1 MASAQAL
8 PSSRKQ
14 EHLEAGK
21 RRLEEFRKKKAAERA
36 KKAGPTGQPHALD
49 VSLDQRQLSET
60 EHARLTDSDGVS
72 TSDGPGRPAE
82 PIGASRNNGN
92 RIYIAEQS
100 SLKDADRC
108 PPSSSDYSTLF
119 SGITQK
125 HTNNFDSNRHDASG
139 LAGSANVMYGQETEK
154 VNNDSGIY
162 TGSQEDRSSSNHSI
176 VSGLYSS
183 SSQSSLYGR
192 ELFQS
197 KENNISLKHSL
208 VNNDSNHFLTSY
220 PSSASS
226 EQQTF
231 KPSYSSSPAIVVDS
245 TLANMK
251 LRDSDSEVEQDMHFN
266 YPMNSAFGE
275 RNFSSSSGSLHTV
288 HDTAV
293 QTSESTGFNP
303 NARIPPSHVTPN
315 SVTSES
321 NTKRSRPSFL
331 DSLNVSRSSSRSSFQ
346 RTEPEESFIIHTSN
360 SNGIDAVGSSAFQK
374 LPVETKTDR
383 SLSEMAPSNMPSSF
397 DSATKFPVSL
407 TNGVGI
413 MNSNTNENIM
423 ERKHEFYQPKQNDD
437 FSSLEQHIE
446 DLTQEKFSLQRALEA
461 SRALAESLAAENSS
475 LTDSYNQ
482 QRGVVNQLKSDME
495 QLQEDIKT
503 HLVEL
508 ESVKIAF
515 SNAHL
520 ECNAADERAKLLA
533 SEVISLEEKALRLRS
548 SELKLGRQL
557 ENSQAEITSYKKK
570 MSSLEKDRQDL
581 QSTIDALQE
590 EKKLL
595 QSKLRKAFVT
605 EKSPGVSRSAEK
617 KNVATST
624 EDLDDIPETSSQ
636 ETHGTSSVPRSDA
649 TDVLMLPE
657 NDQSVLEASSVYIP
671 SDQMRMI
678 QNINTIL
685 SELALEKE
693 ELMHALTSESS
704 QCSKLKDLNNE
715 LSRKLEVQT
724 QRLELLT
731 AQSMANENI
740 PTRLPNSDT
749 VQDSNTYADE
759 GDEDHPDEE
768 QASVFDTRQ
777 DHSSN
782 QENTCASSISAA
794 PLVLASSTEVL
805 SLPIISSSSSPSN
818 SNSSKKSSAKVT
830 REDWRQRSKP
840 IPPGGTYPAKD
851 HCSQCGLCDTYY
863 IAHVKNAC
871 AFLGDGMSK
880 IEGLEP
886 VVHGRGRKV
895 DSSDETYFGVHE
907 ELLYARKTKPV
918 EGAQWTGIVT
928 TIAIEM
934 LKSGMVEAVICVQ
947 SDPEDRFSPR
957 PVLARTPDEVLAA
970 KGVKPTLSPN
980 LNTLALVEAAG
991 VKRLLF
997 CGVGCQVQALRSV
1010 EHHLNL
1016 DKLYVLGT
1024 NCVDNGTREG
1034 LDKFLKAASDEPETV
1049 LHYEFMQDYK
1059 VHLKHLDGRIEED
1072 LVVGYMG
1079 VPKYPG
1085 VSMTQHP
1092 QYITVRNERG
1102 REMIGLVKDLLE
1114 ITPTINS
1121 GDRRPFVMETVKA
1134 DDNAKLGKG
1143 PSQPAPKFIGNFIA
1157 FLLNLIGPKGLEFA
1171 RYSLDYHTIRNYLY
1185 TNRTWGKERADRHT
1199 PSYAKKLVKSY
1210 NKNGQID
1217 LMLQNKETVLANPE
1231 LKRRGKD
1238 LAAHGWRSCGLN

>member
-100 SLKDADRC
+100 SLKDADRS

-231 KPSYSSSPAIVVDS
+231 KPSYSSSPAIVEDS

-275 RNFSSSSGSLHTV
+275 RNISSSSGSLR
-288 HDTAV
+288 
-293 QTSESTGFNP
+293 TSHLKVIL
-303 NARIPPSHVTPN
+303 RDLV
-315 SVTSES
+315 
-321 NTKRSRPSFL
+321 PSFL

-360 SNGIDAVGSSAFQK
+360 SNGIDAVGSSALQK

-383 SLSEMAPSNMPSSF
+383 SLSEMAPSNIPSSF
-397 DSATKFPVSL
+397 DNATKFPVSL

-423 ERKHEFYQPKQNDD
+423 ERKHEFYKPKQNDD

-657 NDQSVLEASSVYIP
+657 NGQSILEASSVYIP
-671 SDQMRMI
+671 PDQMRMI
-678 QNINTIL
+678 QNIDTIL

-759 GDEDHPDEE
+759 GDEVVE
-768 QASVFDTRQ
+768 R
-777 DHSSN
+777 
-782 QENTCASSISAA
+782 
-794 PLVLASSTEVL
+794 VLGWIMKL
-805 SLPIISSSSSPSN
+805 F
-818 SNSSKKSSAKVT
+818 
-830 REDWRQRSKP
+830 
-840 IPPGGTYPAKD
+840 PGGP
-851 HCSQCGLCDTYY
+851 S
-863 IAHVKNAC
+863 
-871 AFLGDGMSK
+871 
-880 IEGLEP
+880 
-886 VVHGRGRKV
+886 RR
-895 DSSDETYFGVHE
+895 
-907 ELLYARKTKPV
+907 
-918 EGAQWTGIVT
+918 
-928 TIAIEM
+928 
-934 LKSGMVEAVICVQ
+934 
-947 SDPEDRFSPR
+947 
-957 PVLARTPDEVLAA
+957 RT
-970 KGVKPTLSPN
+970 S
-980 LNTLALVEAAG
+980 
-991 VKRLLF
+991 KRL
-997 CGVGCQVQALRSV
+997 
-1010 EHHLNL
+1010 
-1016 DKLYVLGT
+1016 
-1024 NCVDNGTREG
+1024 
-1034 LDKFLKAASDEPETV
+1034 
-1049 LHYEFMQDYK
+1049 
-1059 VHLKHLDGRIEED
+1059 
-1072 LVVGYMG
+1072 
-1079 VPKYPG
+1079 
-1085 VSMTQHP
+1085 
-1092 QYITVRNERG
+1092 
-1102 REMIGLVKDLLE
+1102 
-1114 ITPTINS
+1114 
-1121 GDRRPFVMETVKA
+1121 
-1134 DDNAKLGKG
+1134 
-1143 PSQPAPKFIGNFIA
+1143 
-1157 FLLNLIGPKGLEFA
+1157 
-1171 RYSLDYHTIRNYLY
+1171 
-1185 TNRTWGKERADRHT
+1185 
-1199 PSYAKKLVKSY
+1199 
-1210 NKNGQID
+1210 
-1217 LMLQNKETVLANPE
+1217 
-1231 LKRRGKD
+1231 
-1238 LAAHGWRSCGLN
+1238 